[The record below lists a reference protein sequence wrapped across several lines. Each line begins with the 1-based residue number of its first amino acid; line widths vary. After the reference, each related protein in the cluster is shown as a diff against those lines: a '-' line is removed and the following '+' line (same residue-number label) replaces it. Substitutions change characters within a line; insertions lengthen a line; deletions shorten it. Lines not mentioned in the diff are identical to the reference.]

1 MRRNTKWLLCLS
13 LLCFVG
19 KWAVAQNSGES
30 TEVDQQAP
38 RSFTT
43 YFGKEIQVGDTLWIG
58 KPTKEYY
65 YDAPVVLNR
74 TNEQNRF
81 IVPDL
86 RERPKEPLIVT
97 EVLPKQRQLRNS
109 TSGTTKAVLKCITT
123 DSVTMLLDVD
133 QAMYDDLIQ
142 MVDKDYDMSFRSS
155 CVELTPLHKFLYR
168 IQYKL
173 IALDDKSLMQYMK
186 LVDPDKAEECEYDQF
201 LFRRVREEYYDR
213 LNQDLATLVD
223 QMEKGTIFYERRPNA
238 LPKNL
243 TYDPEIGGY
252 YYSKL
257 YDCNR
262 ASESDGYSRSDD
274 IFFQYQPCETIL
286 RMPEVEAERYER
298 KLKGNSRYLYSS
310 DRHESI
316 VIYMKLMPYDDNPN
330 NFLWRRYV
338 RAMLML
344 VEVFADPSGEVNFLG
359 YATYDP
365 DHYKNVE
372 KELKR
377 KARRETT
384 SAVIGGVLGIL
395 SLF

>member
-1 MRRNTKWLLCLS
+1 MRCNMKWLLCLS
-13 LLCFVG
+13 LLCFVWE
-19 KWAVAQNSGES
+19 WATAQNSEES
-30 TEVDQQAP
+30 AGVGQQTP

-97 EVLPKQRQLRNS
+97 EVLPKQRQLHNS
-109 TSGTTKAVLKCITT
+109 THGTTKAVLKCITT

-142 MVDKDYDMSFRSS
+142 MVDKDYDMVFRNS
-155 CVELTPLHKFLYR
+155 CVELTPLHKLLYR

-173 IALDDKSLMQYMK
+173 IALDDKSLIKYMK

-213 LNQDLATLVD
+213 LNQDLATLVEHI
-223 QMEKGTIFYERRPNA
+223 EKGTIFYERRPKA
-238 LPKNL
+238 LPQNL

-257 YDCNR
+257 SDCKT
-262 ASESDGYSRSDD
+262 ASESDGYSGCDD

-286 RMPEVEAERYER
+286 RMPEMEAERYER
-298 KLKGNSRYLYSS
+298 KLKGDSRYLY
-310 DRHESI
+310 DYYRHEST
-316 VIYMKLMPYDDNPN
+316 VIYMKLMPYDDNAN
-330 NFLWRRYV
+330 DFYCRNYV

-372 KELKR
+372 QELKR

-384 SAVIGGVLGIL
+384 STIIGGVLGIL